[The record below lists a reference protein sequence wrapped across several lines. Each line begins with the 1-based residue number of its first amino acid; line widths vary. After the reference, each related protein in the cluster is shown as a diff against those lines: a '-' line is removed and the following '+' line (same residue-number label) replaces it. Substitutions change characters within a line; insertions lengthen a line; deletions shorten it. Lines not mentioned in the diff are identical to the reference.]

1 MLNQSK
7 TQNTIL
13 LLLGA
18 SWIALFIYQWV
29 SVDFI
34 LASLTLVLASASF
47 FIMYKELAISPRKR
61 IAKIHHLA
69 KAIDQQMDENPQSI
83 SLSDMP
89 VEIRPIVESLNALIK
104 FQVDR
109 YQQERDFTANAS
121 HELRTPLAGIRLQTE
136 IAMMT
141 ENSEQRNNALNNVL
155 KAVDR
160 GTRLV
165 EQLLVLSRLTLDK
178 VTLDVTAVNLSEL
191 CQQKVSEYKSTAQ
204 NKSIQLTY
212 SKPSTSCALTA
223 SETSLDIMLDNLLR
237 NAINHTPM
245 NGDIHT
251 LVKQQEENIV
261 IEVADTGPG
270 IPKEDRERVF
280 YRFQKATGSGKS
292 GTGLGL
298 AIVKRIVDLHHGNI
312 RLDFSENNRGLKVII
327 DIPINKAPLLTFDS
341 DIAENSLQQVQN

>member
-13 LLLGA
+13 LFLGSA
-18 SWIALFIYQWV
+18 WAGLFIYQWV
-29 SVDFI
+29 TIDFI
-34 LASLTLVLASASF
+34 LASFTFLLLSVSF
-47 FIMYKELAISPRKR
+47 FIMYKELSIKPRKR
-61 IAKIHHLA
+61 ITKIHYLA
-69 KAIDQQMDENPQSI
+69 KEIDQQMDENPRSI

-89 VEIRPIVESLNALIK
+89 IEIRPIVESLNALIK

-141 ENSEQRNNALNNVL
+141 EDSEQRNNALNNVL

-165 EQLLVLSRLTLDK
+165 EQLLILSRLTLDK
-178 VTLDVTAVNLSEL
+178 VALEVAEVNLSEL

-204 NKSIQLTY
+204 TKSIQLTY
-212 SKPSTSCALTA
+212 SQSSRSCILTA
-223 SETSLDIMLDNLLR
+223 SETSLDILLDNLLR
-237 NAINHTPM
+237 NAINHTPID
-245 NGDIHT
+245 GDIHT
-251 LVKQQEENIV
+251 LVKQEGDNII

-270 IPKEDRERVF
+270 IPKKDHERVF

-298 AIVKRIVDLHHGNI
+298 AIVKRIVDLHHGNVH
-312 RLDFSENNRGLKVII
+312 LGFCDQEYGLKVII
-327 DIPINKAPLLTFDS
+327 ELPLAKELALTFDG
-341 DIAENSLQQVQN
+341 DISENGLQQVKN